1 MAAGSGIA
9 GAGSSGLVS
18 APFSASVL
26 GAVAAPGAGRGVGT
40 AAGAGGVARRRLLV
54 LSAAAAG
61 ADASTLTTAGSGLG
75 ARAFSDWDF
84 FPEMINGWPIGGA
97 G

>member
-18 APFSASVL
+18 APL
-26 GAVAAPGAGRGVGT
+26 GASACDAMATTGAGKGFCAT
-40 AAGAGGVARRRLLV
+40 AGAGGVARRRLLV

-61 ADASTLTTAGSGLG
+61 ADASTLTTAGSGFG
-75 ARAFSDWDF
+75 ARAFSDWGF
-84 FPEMINGWPIGGA
+84 FPEMINGWPIGG
-97 G
+97 GG